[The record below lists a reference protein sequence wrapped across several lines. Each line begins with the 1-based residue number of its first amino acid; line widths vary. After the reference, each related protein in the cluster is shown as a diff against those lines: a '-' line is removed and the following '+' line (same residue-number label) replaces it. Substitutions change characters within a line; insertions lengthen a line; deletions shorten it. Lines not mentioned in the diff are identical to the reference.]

1 MFSLSH
7 CEVLASLS
15 NYVHIGFI
23 PNSQNW
29 KQPRFPSTEEWI
41 KKIWFIYT
49 MGYLAIKNKDIM
61 NYAGVT
67 VTKGHALYILT
78 DQWILAIKYGIT
90 RLKST
95 DPKKPNNKEVK
106 GGCPNLSQKGKQ
118 NK

>member
-1 MFSLSH
+1 
-7 CEVLASLS
+7 
-15 NYVHIGFI
+15 
-23 PNSQNW
+23 
-29 KQPRFPSTEEWI
+29 
-41 KKIWFIYT
+41 